1 MALEGVSEPQSSPDD
16 LLLDGLVPESKDKS
30 RVHITTTTWKL
41 YAIVFIVN
49 LSLQIL
55 IPAQTQIYENI
66 YCAQWYR
73 RHPVPDLS
81 TNGTIPESYCKI
93 GPVQTQVS
101 SLKGWLE
108 VFMAVP
114 GLLLSIPIGMLA
126 DSIGRRLIFT
136 ANALSLALMQV
147 WITFVT
153 WFGGGIPLRAVWLA
167 GGFGLFT
174 GGTMVTE
181 MLFVCMLT
189 DISPEGQV
197 ANAFFRAASFA
208 YAGRVL
214 GPLIAGALM
223 RLDPWYAV
231 YLGLACLAFT
241 FAVVVTIPETLQST
255 AACSHGTEETTTLEQ
270 DDEGGPTKKQKQKF
284 TFAASRSSMRQVL
297 KIWSDWR
304 LVFVALTLPFK
315 IVYFALNDLVQ
326 RYVSDR
332 YGWTLANATLLY
344 AVQAATTTLMLLT
357 FLPLVSSH
365 IDKRFSLS
373 VLQKNVVMTRASLFV
388 LALAYTV
395 IGQAPNTAIMLIG
408 MLIETLSTGLPS
420 TMRALAAALVST
432 EDKGRVFS
440 VLAVAE
446 TFSTMIAYPV
456 TAALFNIGLENG
468 GGAWLGLPYDFVA
481 VAAAGACCLMCLL
494 RFERPPRI

>member
-1 MALEGVSEPQSSPDD
+1 MALEGVSEHQSSPDD
-16 LLLDGLVPESKDKS
+16 LLLDGLVSESKDKS
-30 RVHITTTTWKL
+30 RVHIMTTTWKL

-49 LSLQIL
+49 LSFQIL

-73 RHPVPDLS
+73 RHPVHDLPS
-81 TNGTIPESYCKI
+81 NGTIPESYCKL

-114 GLLLSIPIGMLA
+114 SLLLSIPIGMLA

-153 WFGGGIPLRAVWLA
+153 CFGGGIPLRAVWLA

-174 GGTMVTE
+174 GGTIVTE
-181 MLFVCMLT
+181 MLFMCMLT

-197 ANAFFRAASFA
+197 ANAFFRATSFA

-223 RLDPWYAV
+223 RRDPWYAV

-241 FAVVVTIPETLQST
+241 FAVVVTIPETFQST
-255 AACSHGTEETTTLEQ
+255 AACSQGATTTLEQ
-270 DDEGGPTKKQKQKF
+270 ADEGGPTTKQKQKF

-304 LVFVALTLPFK
+304 LVSEALTLPFK

-357 FLPLVSSH
+357 FLPLVSNH

-388 LALAYTV
+388 LAVAYTV
-395 IGQAPNTAIMLIG
+395 IGLAPNTAIMVIG
-408 MLIETLSTGLPS
+408 MVIETLSTGLPS

-446 TFSTMIAYPV
+446 TLSTMIAYPV
-456 TAALFNIGLENG
+456 TAALFNIGLEKG

-481 VAAAGACCLMCLL
+481 VAAAGACLVMCLL

>member
-1 MALEGVSEPQSSPDD
+1 MALEDVSEPQSSPHHPF
-16 LLLDGLVPESKDKS
+16 LHAPVPESEDKS
-30 RVHITTTTWKL
+30 RVHTTTTWKL
-41 YAIVFIVN
+41 YAIVFCVN
-49 LSLQIL
+49 LGVQIL

-73 RHPVPDLS
+73 QHPVPDLPF
-81 TNGTIPESYCKI
+81 NGTIPESYCKI

-147 WITFVT
+147 WVTFVT

-181 MLFVCMLT
+181 MLFVCMMT
-189 DISPEGQV
+189 DISPEGQL
-197 ANAFFRAASFA
+197 ANSFFRATSFA
-208 YAGRVL
+208 YVSRVL

-241 FAVVVTIPETLQST
+241 FAVVVTVPETLQST
-255 AACSHGTEETTTLEQ
+255 ARSQSTDETTTLEH
-270 DDEGGPTKKQKQKF
+270 DEGPTKKRKF
-284 TFAASRSSMRQVL
+284 SFAASRSSMRQVL
-297 KIWSDWR
+297 KIWGDWR

-315 IVYFALNDLVQ
+315 IVYLALNDLVQ

-357 FLPLVSSH
+357 FLPLVSNH

-388 LALAYTV
+388 LAVAYTV
-395 IGQAPNTAIMLIG
+395 IGLAPNTAIMVIG

-446 TFSTMIAYPV
+446 TLSTMIAYPV
-456 TAALFNIGLENG
+456 TAALFNVGLENG

-481 VAAAGACCLMCLL
+481 VAAACACLLMCLL
-494 RFERPPRI
+494 RFERPLRI